1 LKQLAKMTA
10 QTVLRRRCKQFF
22 TVVKEGRKE
31 HDGID
36 GIDHLDLDCSIRFKS
51 ISRTKNDVSRV

>member
-1 LKQLAKMTA
+1 
-10 QTVLRRRCKQFF
+10 
-22 TVVKEGRKE
+22 VVNAGRKE
-31 HDGID
+31 HDGIDGID

>member
-1 LKQLAKMTA
+1 MTA
-10 QTVLRRRCKQFF
+10 QTVLRRRCKQFFTF

>member
-1 LKQLAKMTA
+1 M
-10 QTVLRRRCKQFF
+10 
-22 TVVKEGRKE
+22 VKEGRKE